1 MDLSTIDRGLLITK
15 YSNQKKPTRMI
26 TVAQAEQIILENIIV
41 ISTEK
46 VAIDAALG
54 RILAEDLCADR
65 DFPPFDRVTMDG
77 IAVQFT
83 QLASGQTIFEIE
95 ATAAAGNPQKTLQ
108 NPRNCIEVM
117 TGSMIPVNT
126 DAVVRYED
134 LSISGKTV
142 QITIPILDIK
152 LGQNIHPKASDRKQG
167 NVIVAKGRKLS
178 PAEIGVAATIGRHEI
193 LVQRKLRAVIIS
205 TGEEIVPITET
216 PLPHQIRTSNGYA
229 LQASLRYWGL
239 ETENILLPD
248 NQAIIEQKIAE
259 FLKTFDV
266 LILSG
271 GVSAG
276 KFDFVP
282 QALENQGVTKLFHKV
297 SQRPGKPFWFGKQDS
312 PSLGGRVGGGAGAVV
327 FALPGNPV
335 STFMCL
341 NRYFKSWLDASQGID
356 NHQIMAELTQDFSFK
371 PELTF
376 FLQVKLSH
384 GSTSKILA
392 TPVEGHGSGD
402 LANFVEADAF
412 LELPLGQSL
421 FQKGEIFKVFAYR

>member
-1 MDLSTIDRGLLITK
+1 
-15 YSNQKKPTRMI
+15 MI
-26 TVAQAEQIILENIIV
+26 SVAQAEQIILENTIK

-54 RILAEDLCADR
+54 RILSEDLCADR
-65 DFPPFDRVTMDG
+65 DFPPFNRVTMDG
-77 IAVQFT
+77 IAVQFA
-83 QLASGQTIFEIE
+83 QLEAGQTTFEIE
-95 ATAAAGNPQKTLQ
+95 ATAAAGNPQKMLQ
-108 NPRNCIEVM
+108 NPKNCIEVM
-117 TGSMIPVNT
+117 TGAMIPLNT

-134 LSISGKTV
+134 LAISGKTA
-142 QITIPILDIK
+142 QITIPILDLK
-152 LGQNIHPKASDRKQG
+152 LGQNIHPKGSDRKQG
-167 NVIVAKGRKLS
+167 DVIVPKGRKLS
-178 PAEIGVAATIGRHEI
+178 PAEIGVAATIGKHKI
-193 LVQRKLRAVIIS
+193 MVQRKLRAVIIS

-229 LQASLRYWGL
+229 LQASLRQWGL

-266 LILSG
+266 IILSG

-297 SQRPGKPFWFGKQDS
+297 SQRPGKPFWFGKQGT
-312 PSLGGRVGGGAGAVV
+312 PPIWGGAGGGVVV

-341 NRYFKSWLDASQGID
+341 NRYFKKWLDASQGID
-356 NHQIMAELTQDFSFK
+356 NEQIMAKLTQDFSFK
-371 PELTF
+371 PELSF
-376 FLQVKLSH
+376 FLQVKLSYSPT
-384 GSTSKILA
+384 GKVLA

-402 LANFVEADAF
+402 LANLVEADAF
-412 LELPLGQSL
+412 LELPLGQNL
-421 FQKGEIFKVFAYR
+421 FQKGEVFKAFAYR

>member
-1 MDLSTIDRGLLITK
+1 
-15 YSNQKKPTRMI
+15 MI
-26 TVAQAEQIILENIIV
+26 TVAQAEQIILTNTIV

-46 VAIDAALG
+46 IAIDAALG

-77 IAVQFT
+77 VAVQFA

-108 NPRNCIEVM
+108 NARNCIEVM
-117 TGSMIPVNT
+117 TGAMIPLNT

-142 QITIPILDIK
+142 QIIIPISDIK
-152 LGQNIHPKASDRKQG
+152 LGQNIHPKASDRKQ
-167 NVIVAKGRKLS
+167 NAVIVAKGRKLS
-178 PAEIGVAATIGRHEI
+178 PAEIGVAATIGKHEI
-193 LVQRKLRAVIIS
+193 MVQRKLRAVIIS

-229 LQASLRYWGL
+229 LQASLRHWGL

-248 NQAIIEQKIAE
+248 NQEIIEQKIAE

-297 SQRPGKPFWFGKQDS
+297 SQRPGKPFWFGKQDTLS
-312 PSLGGRVGGGAGAVV
+312 FKGEAGGGAVV

-384 GSTSKILA
+384 SSTSKILA

-402 LANFVEADAF
+402 LANLVEADAF

-421 FQKGEIFKVFAYR
+421 FQKGEIFKVFVYR

>member
-1 MDLSTIDRGLLITK
+1 
-15 YSNQKKPTRMI
+15 MI
-26 TVAQAEQIILENIIV
+26 TVAQAEQIILENIIK
-41 ISTEK
+41 IPTEK
-46 VAIDAALG
+46 VLIDAALG
-54 RILAEDLCADR
+54 RILVEDLCADR

-77 IAVQFT
+77 IAVQFA
-83 QLASGQTIFEIE
+83 QLEAGQTIFEIE

-108 NPRNCIEVM
+108 NAQNCIEVM
-117 TGSMIPVNT
+117 TGAMIPLNT

-134 LSISGKTV
+134 LAISGKTA

-152 LGQNIHPKASDRKQG
+152 FGENIHPKGSDRKQG
-167 NVIVAKGRKLS
+167 NVIVPKGRKLS
-178 PAEIGVAATIGRHEI
+178 PAEIGVAATIGKHQI
-193 LVQRKLRAVIIS
+193 VVQRKLRAVIIS
-205 TGEEIVPITET
+205 TGEEIIPITET

-229 LQASLRYWGL
+229 LQASLRNWGL

-248 NQAIIEQKIAE
+248 NQEIIEQKIAE

-312 PSLGGRVGGGAGAVV
+312 PSFGEGIGGGAGAVV

-341 NRYFKSWLDASQGID
+341 NRYFKKWFDASQGID
-356 NHQIMAELTQDFSFK
+356 NEQIMAELTQDFIFK

-376 FLQVKLSH
+376 FLQVELSYSPT
-384 GSTSKILA
+384 GKVLA

-402 LANFVEADAF
+402 LANLVEADAF
-412 LELPLGQSL
+412 LELPLGQGL
-421 FQKGEIFKVFAYR
+421 FQKGEIFKVFVYR